1 MNIDIP
7 KVRLEKKGNHYNV
20 LYNNNSIY
28 LTLPKMRIPFGVDNI
43 GNDYL
48 FKLSFYKINKNEEYQ
63 RFHNFIV
70 DLENHFRLLL
80 DSQNLKSSIVYHSK
94 YDPNII
100 IKIPTHKNGS
110 FNCECVDDNGVP
122 YNIHNLE
129 AGDDLIC
136 EIVIDTVW
144 IGQNKFNYKIKVKK
158 ITRCV

>member
-1 MNIDIP
+1 MNIDIS
-7 KVRLEKKGNHYNV
+7 KVTLNKRGNHYNV
-20 LYNNNSIY
+20 LFNGSSIY

-70 DLENHFRLLL
+70 ELENHFRKLL
-80 DSQNLKSSIVYHSK
+80 DSPNLKSSIVYHPK
-94 YDPNII
+94 YDPNIV
-100 IKIPTHKNGS
+100 IKIPTQKNGS
-110 FNCECVDDNGVP
+110 FNCDCEDSNGTP
-122 YNIHNLE
+122 FNIHNLE

-144 IGQNKFNYKIKVKK
+144 IGQDKFNYKIKAKK

>member
-1 MNIDIP
+1 
-7 KVRLEKKGNHYNV
+7 GS
-20 LYNNNSIY
+20 SIY

-70 DLENHFRLLL
+70 ELENHFRKLL
-80 DSQNLKSSIVYHSK
+80 DSPNLKSSIVYHPK
-94 YDPNII
+94 YDPNIV

-110 FNCECVDDNGVP
+110 FNCDCEDSNGTP
-122 YNIHNLE
+122 FNIHNLE

-144 IGQNKFNYKIKVKK
+144 IGQNKFNYKIKAKK

>member
-1 MNIDIP
+1 M
-7 KVRLEKKGNHYNV
+7 
-20 LYNNNSIY
+20 
-28 LTLPKMRIPFGVDNI
+28 

-70 DLENHFRLLL
+70 ELENHFRKLQILQISRVVL
-80 DSQNLKSSIVYHSK
+80 FIIQNMTQIV
-94 YDPNII
+94 

-110 FNCECVDDNGVP
+110 FNCDCCDSSGAP
-122 YNIHNLE
+122 FNIHNLE

-144 IGQNKFNYKIKVKK
+144 IGQDKFNYKIKAKK